1 MDIQI
6 RYCQK
11 DSRWR
16 SGRASDSESRG
27 PGFEPHKRHRVVS
40 LSKAHLLPTV
50 LVKPRKRWLRPDMT
64 EKLLTGTLSLNTNK
78 QTKRFIM
85 FSRKFV
91 KWYLHINQFCTM
103 VQAFIYSLFLFYDFS
118 DIFNLFIL
126 NKHEYAS
133 LFNCMIRQ

>member
-1 MDIQI
+1 MRGLHKIYKKLKEYAFDARRCDISYSMHDCKPTAQQSVTI
-6 RYCQK
+6 LFCLEGA
-11 DSRWR
+11 RWR

-78 QTKRFIM
+78 FCLGHHG
-85 FSRKFV
+85 KF
-91 KWYLHINQFCTM
+91 T
-103 VQAFIYSLFLFYDFS
+103 
-118 DIFNLFIL
+118 
-126 NKHEYAS
+126 
-133 LFNCMIRQ
+133 

>member
-1 MDIQI
+1 MRFIAPKKEETVLHVIAENTNHYRDNPEFVGA
-6 RYCQK
+6 
-11 DSRWR
+11 RWR

-78 QTKRFIM
+78 
-85 FSRKFV
+85 
-91 KWYLHINQFCTM
+91 
-103 VQAFIYSLFLFYDFS
+103 SLWIVNAKTYT
-118 DIFNLFIL
+118 
-126 NKHEYAS
+126 
-133 LFNCMIRQ
+133 CR